1 MPVKNAA
8 PWLEE
13 CILSIQNQTFA
24 DWQLLAVDDFSTDT
38 SWEIL
43 QNFRE
48 RDNRISVLKNKTP
61 GITNALQLAFE
72 NSTGNYISRM
82 DADDVMPPNKLEI
95 LLISAQEN
103 QDAIITGFVKY
114 FGDSAISDGYRDY
127 QNWLNARVKNA
138 DFEKHIFREC
148 VLASPNWLTHRKNIK
163 AVLPFSAHTY
173 PEDYDLVFR
182 WIEKG
187 VGIIGV
193 KAETHWWREHQK
205 RTSRTSKLYNQ
216 QRFFNLKLSWFLKL
230 KYSVDKTIVVFGEN
244 SKAEICTRFFEK
256 QQIPFRQLTKST
268 FEELKHISNPLLLC
282 TIYGDEQMNLQL
294 ENFFKQNE
302 LVLGESWWFV

>member
-1 MPVKNAA
+1 
-8 PWLEE
+8 
-13 CILSIQNQTFA
+13 
-24 DWQLLAVDDFSTDT
+24 
-38 SWEIL
+38 
-43 QNFRE
+43 
-48 RDNRISVLKNKTP
+48 
-61 GITNALQLAFE
+61 
-72 NSTGNYISRM
+72 
-82 DADDVMPPNKLEI
+82 
-95 LLISAQEN
+95 
-103 QDAIITGFVKY
+103 
-114 FGDSAISDGYRDY
+114 
-127 QNWLNARVKNA
+127 
-138 DFEKHIFREC
+138 
-148 VLASPNWLTHRKNIK
+148 
-163 AVLPFSAHTY
+163 
-173 PEDYDLVFR
+173 LVFR